1 MGEIKIVNNTGCDV
15 IKVRI
20 TNDGDIGNNDFFAV
34 PEQDTWGRNKPQV
47 CFVYNPCTDKTRSFF
62 VVPGEMY
69 NAGE

>member
-1 MGEIKIVNNTGCDV
+1 MPEIKIVNNTGCHV

-20 TNDGDIGNNDFFAV
+20 TNDGDIGDNDFFAV

-47 CFVYNPCTDKTRSFF
+47 CFVYNPCTKETRFFF
-62 VVPGEMY
+62 VVPGEIY

>member
-1 MGEIKIVNNTGCDV
+1 MGEIKIVNNTGCDT

-34 PEQDTWGRNKPQV
+34 VEQDTWGRNKSQV

-62 VVPGEMY
+62 VVPDETY